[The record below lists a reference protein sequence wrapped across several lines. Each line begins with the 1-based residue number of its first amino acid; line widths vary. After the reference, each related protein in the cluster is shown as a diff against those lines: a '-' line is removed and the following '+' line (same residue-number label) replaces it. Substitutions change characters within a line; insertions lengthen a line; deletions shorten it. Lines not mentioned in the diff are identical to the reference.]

1 VIGDIGGRRR
11 LLHTAAA
18 VATGLGGL
26 AGRAGRAGMG
36 GLAGLGGAALA
47 GLAGRSGPALG
58 ANVPDDVAPAAWPTL
73 RLLDGSVL
81 SPDAFEGLAVVLV
94 VWATW
99 CPYCH
104 RHNPRVEALHRA
116 VAGRP
121 MRVLGASLDVDPE
134 LVRRH
139 VRERGYTFPIT
150 MDADLLR
157 SRFDLRRV
165 TPMTV
170 TFDRRGRILQRIP
183 GEMAEADV
191 MGLARLA
198 ETPI

>member
-1 VIGDIGGRRR
+1 MSGPADTRRGALR
-11 LLHTAAA
+11 AAVVAAA
-18 VATGLGGL
+18 G
-26 AGRAGRAGMG
+26 
-36 GLAGLGGAALA
+36 LA
-47 GLAGRSGPALG
+47 GLAGRPGRALG
-58 ANVPDDVAPAAWPTL
+58 AASADQPTSVSWPTL
-73 RLLDGSVL
+73 QCLDGSTW
-81 SPDAFEGLAVVLV
+81 SPGSWEGLAGVLV

-121 MRVLGASLDVDPE
+121 MRVIGASLDVDPD

-139 VRERGYTFPIT
+139 ALERGYTFPIT
-150 MDADLLR
+150 MDGELLR
-157 SRFDLRRV
+157 SRFGLRKV

-183 GEMAEADV
+183 GEMAEADL
-191 MGLARLA
+191 MALARLA
-198 ETPI
+198 DAPI